1 MTFDAALVEEQ
12 GVTFAVVLVK
22 KHVFNFI
29 TSKMDAISSFR
40 PYFPGAHIIL
50 ARQQPGGMEYYG
62 DEDIVAFLSNIHS
75 SQLPWKRYS
84 RRG

>member
-1 MTFDAALVEEQ
+1 MTFDAALVKEQ

-22 KHVFNFI
+22 SHMFNFI
-29 TSKMDAISSFR
+29 TSKKDAISTYR
-40 PYFPGAHIIL
+40 PYFPGVRIIL

-62 DEDIVAFLSNIHS
+62 DNKIVAFLSSIHH

-84 RRG
+84 RQG